1 MRTIKSKS
9 VIPAASKAAEYYYP
23 SGKTSTLN
31 DPGAGYQKL
40 DPAKYGRIIN
50 CELSDE
56 ELEMANDPNVKPF
69 AYVSD
74 SAAYV
79 RKIRKT
85 SKP

>member
-9 VIPAASKAAEYYYP
+9 ATPGTIKAADYFRPFET
-23 SGKTSTLN
+23 TSTLHE
-31 DPGAGYQKL
+31 PGVSYQKL
-40 DPAKYGRIIN
+40 DPAKYGRLIS